1 MTCRGRQLIREP
13 GSPQDTGWEP
23 RWLNFPDKSCLR
35 IDYLVAVVHPHRPR
49 RSPKKDTP
57 GLGVRAKITSEK
69 GLSKDLSARKCRSVI
84 ASLKLQL
91 RSSN

>member
-23 RWLNFPDKSCLR
+23 RWLNFPDKSCLG

-49 RSPKKDTP
+49 RSPKKDTQ
-57 GLGVRAKITSEK
+57 GSG
-69 GLSKDLSARKCRSVI
+69 G
-84 ASLKLQL
+84 
-91 RSSN
+91 